1 MILITTISRY
11 VIEYFSGNSS
21 IKNREQGVYSESR
34 YLELSS
40 DQVRDSSGYSRK
52 RDFEIARFNKFYK

>member
-1 MILITTISRY
+1 MSLNISQEIAVSKIGSKGY
-11 VIEYFSGNSS
+11 TV
-21 IKNREQGVYSESR
+21 ESR